1 MFKLGVKT
9 INGTDYVYAQKSVYI
24 NPKKTKTRSYSLGN
38 VKKFIAD
45 LTSKITEGFIYTYSG
60 EICLSKI
67 AEKICFSECV
77 NKHTDKLPEKS
88 IYDLPGYLLTLVLYQ
103 ILNPNSKSEC
113 MGWYQ
118 NSYIQYIVNLPNI
131 AFHKNNIY
139 HYMDKIHKKEQKIFR
154 SLRDSSISAI
164 GIRISELI
172 FDTTSVF
179 FRVAEF
185 TIDDRFRRHGHS
197 KDKRPDLL
205 QFVLAVCTNSD
216 GFPLYYRAYPGNT
229 SDFHAFK
236 NFLHDFNTEIK
247 PIHKGGVV
255 WIIFDKGNTSKKT
268 IAKLD
273 KISENF
279 PRDSYLAYLASIK
292 LNKSMLN
299 GLKHADTCQI
309 DEREYK
315 VAEMFTKAYGGV
327 KRVLIVYDPKLKS
340 KQIVKLEKKFQR
352 VRLELDKILQNEKD
366 KVKGIS
372 KMSEVIRKNKLTTIF
387 KVKET
392 GKGVGYEEDKS
403 AKDQRLMKARTFAV
417 MTNNFT
423 SSKSDLVRNYIGRN
437 RVEQTIRELKNLI
450 PMRPVF
456 HHLKRRIK
464 THTFLV
470 MAGYLLLS
478 TTKIFLRKRGLDM
491 TMEKLLSVLQ
501 TGYVEIIKWSETITV
516 EYPKN
521 ISKDMQKVFQEFNI
535 PSIKL

>member
-9 INGTDYVYAQKSVYI
+9 INGTDYVYAQESTYI
-24 NPKKTKTRSYSLGN
+24 STKKTDTRSYSLGN
-38 VKKFIAD
+38 VKKFIAN
-45 LTSKITEGFIYTYSG
+45 LTSKIAGAWIYTYSG

-67 AEKICFSECV
+67 AEKIGFSECV

-103 ILNPNSKSEC
+103 ILNPDSKSEC

-118 NSYIQYIVNLPNI
+118 NSYIQHIINLPDI

-154 SLRDSSISAI
+154 SLRDSTISAI

-185 TIDDRFRRHGHS
+185 TADDRFRRHGHS

-273 KISENF
+273 RISERF
-279 PRDSYLAYLASIK
+279 SGDSYLAYLASIK
-292 LNKSMLN
+292 LSKGMLN
-299 GLKHADTCQI
+299 ELKYADTCRI

-315 VAEMFTKAYGGV
+315 VAEMFTEAHGGV
-327 KRVLIVYDPKLKS
+327 KRVLIVYDPKLKC
-340 KQIVKLEKKFQR
+340 KQVVKLEKKFQT
-352 VRLELDKILQNEKD
+352 VRLELDKILQNEND
-366 KVKGIS
+366 KVKCIS
-372 KMSEVIRKNKLTTIF
+372 KMSEIIRKNRLTTVF

-392 GKGVGYEEDKS
+392 DNGIKYEEDKS
-403 AKDQRLMKARTFAV
+403 AKERRIMKARTFAV

-423 SSKSDLVRNYIGRN
+423 SSKNDLVRNYIGRN

-450 PMRPVF
+450 QIRPIF

-464 THTFLV
+464 THAFLV

-478 TTKIFLRKRGLDM
+478 TTKIFLRKRGLNM
-491 TMEKLLSVLQ
+491 TLEKLLSVLRS
-501 TGYVEIIKWSETITV
+501 GYMEIIKWSETITI

-521 ISKDMQKVFQEFNI
+521 MSEDLWKIFQEFNI
-535 PSIKL
+535 PALKL